1 MNTLILPY
9 LCQQKQIN
17 MKRSHLIAIGII
29 AVAIGILISAGQD
42 VTTYANFAQAA
53 QKGDRVKLVGQ
64 LVKDRLIEYDPMK
77 DPNYLAFYLRD
88 DAGDV
93 RRVVL
98 RAGKPQDFERS
109 EQIVLT
115 GQMQGEVFEAS
126 DMLLKCPS
134 KYKDEEVYVR
144 SEKR

>member
-1 MNTLILPY
+1 
-9 LCQQKQIN
+9 
-17 MKRSHLIAIGII
+17 MKRSHIIAIGIV
-29 AVAIGILISAGQD
+29 AVAIGILISASQD

-53 QKGDRVKLVGQ
+53 QSGDRVKLVGQ
-64 LVKDRLIEYDPMK
+64 LEKNRPIEYNPEK
-77 DPNYLAFYLRD
+77 DPNFLSFYLRD
-88 DAGDV
+88 DAGAV

-115 GQMQGEVFEAS
+115 GSMRGETFEAA

-134 KYKDEEVYVR
+134 KYKDQEIYVR
-144 SEKR
+144 SEKAEQATK